1 MSLEDLAPADFSGAP
16 FEDTMKSSFLSYAM
30 SVVVARALPD
40 VRDGLKP
47 VHRRIIYA
55 MQETGNT
62 HNQAYRKSARGVG
75 DTMGK
80 YHPHGDSAIYDAMVR
95 MAQDFSVREL
105 LIDGQGNFG
114 SMDGDKAAAMRY
126 TEARLSRY
134 ASDMVPDL
142 GKDTVNWRPNYDGKE
157 MEPVVLP
164 LRVPNLL
171 INGGTGIA
179 VGMATNLPTHNAR
192 EAILACLHLL
202 DNPEAALDDVLEI
215 MPGPDFPTGGTIM
228 GKLGIRQAYET
239 GRGSFMVSSVYDVE
253 DLGQGRSRIVIT
265 ELPYQTNKAAFIERV
280 AELVKAKD
288 KAKDKDKEVYIEGI
302 SDIRDESDR
311 DENVRVVIDL
321 KRDVDPQLIINK
333 LRRHTQFQSSFAV
346 NATVLDAE
354 GRPRV
359 MPLLEQIA
367 AFNKHRVEVVRRRT
381 IHDLNKA
388 RDAIHL
394 QLGLYAAVTRI
405 DNVVEVIRRSADVDA
420 ARDALMKM
428 DFPTEGAFARLLT
441 DADPDLDEVP
451 EIFHL
456 SRQQADAILK
466 LSLRNLTGLEQ
477 DRIETKAME
486 LSTEIEG
493 YVRILNNR
501 DVLFGIVRS
510 ELQEMAEKHSS
521 PRRTKIEASEL
532 DMLADE
538 DFIERQDV
546 VITVTNGGYI
556 KRTNLTEYREQKR
569 GGKGKSGMSTKNDD
583 FVTTAVS
590 CSTHSPLI
598 IFTTKG
604 MAYATKAWQLPD
616 GAANA
621 RGRSLVNYLS
631 LQQGEGVSSILAL
644 PEDKSALETLSM
656 VFVTDFGNIR
666 RTSAMDFARINRRG
680 KISMDLAGE
689 DGEAIGEVVNVL
701 LCADDDEVLMATR
714 NGNGVRVRV
723 GDLRVIGSRKSIG
736 VRGVSLGEGDRII
749 SASLLRDS
757 GASPEERMAFVNGG
771 TYSTGEDGTEKTMT
785 LSPERMEEMRQTE
798 QFLLTVSERGFAKRT
813 STYEYRTISRG
824 GKGITCMTLN
834 ETTGKLIACF
844 PVEEDDGLLLVT
856 PTGRTIRT
864 RVADTRVQKR
874 MTRGVRMFRLDD
886 DETISSVARIA
897 AGELDEDPS
906 DPDDVSQDQE

>member
-1 MSLEDLAPADFSGAP
+1 MSLKDLAPADFSGTP
-16 FEDTMKSSFLSYAM
+16 FEDTMKSSFMAYAM
-30 SVVVARALPD
+30 SVIVSRALPD

-55 MQETGNT
+55 MYEGGNT
-62 HNQAYRKSARGVG
+62 HNQPYRKSARGVG

-80 YHPHGDSAIYDAMVR
+80 YHPHGDSAIYDSMVR

-142 GKDTVNWRPNYDGKE
+142 GKNTVNWRENYDKKE

-171 INGGTGIA
+171 INGGSGIA
-179 VGMATNLPTHNAR
+179 VGMAHNLPTHNAR
-192 EAILACLHLL
+192 EAILACLHVL
-202 DNPEAALDDVLEI
+202 DNPEASLDEVLEI

-239 GRGSFMVSSVYDVE
+239 GRGSFTISSVYEVE
-253 DLGQGRSRIVIT
+253 DRGGGRSRIVIT
-265 ELPYQTNKAAFIERV
+265 ELPYQTNKAAFISRV
-280 AELVKAKD
+280 ADLV
-288 KAKDKDKEVYIEGI
+288 KDKDKVKDRGGDAYIEGI
-302 SDIRDESDR
+302 SDIQDESDR

-333 LRRHTQFQSSFAV
+333 LRKHTQFQSSFAV

-359 MPLLEQIA
+359 MSLLEQIS
-367 AFNKHRVEVVRRRT
+367 AFIKHRLEVVRRRT
-381 IHDLNKA
+381 IHDLDKA

-420 ARDALMKM
+420 AREALMAM
-428 DFPTEGAFARLLT
+428 DFPTEGSFARLLV
-441 DADPDLDEVP
+441 DADPDLEEVP
-451 EIFHL
+451 NTFHL
-456 SRQQADAILK
+456 SRQQAEAILK

-477 DRIETKAME
+477 GRIETKAME
-486 LSTEIEG
+486 LSGEIEG

-501 DVLFGIVRS
+501 DVLYGLVRD
-510 ELQEMAEKHSS
+510 ELTEMSEKHTS
-521 PRRTKIEASEL
+521 PRRTRIEASEL

-538 DFIERQDV
+538 DLIERQDV

-556 KRTNLTEYREQKR
+556 KRTNLDSYREQKR
-569 GGKGKSGMSTKNDD
+569 GGKGKSGMNTKDDD
-583 FVTTAVS
+583 FVSTALT

-598 IFTTKG
+598 VFTTEG
-604 MAYATKAWQLPD
+604 MAYSTKAWQLPD

-631 LQQGEGVSSILAL
+631 LRPGEGVSSILAL
-644 PEDKSALETLSM
+644 PEDQNALETLSM

-666 RTSAMDFARINRRG
+666 RTSAMDFAKINRRG
-680 KISMDLAGE
+680 KISMDLSGE
-689 DGEAIGEVVNVL
+689 DGESIGKVINVL

-736 VRGVSLGEGDRII
+736 VRGVSLEDGDCII
-749 SASLLRDS
+749 SASLLRDA
-757 GASPEERMAFVNGG
+757 GATPEERMAYINGG
-771 TYSTGEDGTEKTMT
+771 TYTTGEGDSARTIT
-785 LSPERMEEMRQTE
+785 LPEARMAEMREAE

-813 STYEYRTISRG
+813 SSYEYRTISRG
-824 GKGITCMTLN
+824 GKGISCMTLN

-864 RVADTRVQKR
+864 RVADTRIQKR
-874 MTRGVRMFRLDD
+874 KTRGVRMFRLD
-886 DETISSVARIA
+886 EGEIISSVARIA
-897 AGELDEDPS
+897 AGEMDGEAPPPQED
-906 DPDDVSQDQE
+906 DATE